1 MSWGD
6 LRAETQAAKQ
16 RSGERAERNNTTKT
30 WSHQELDWSRRGSKK
45 LPTEEI
51 KQGLEVQ
58 DIGFVFFFS
67 IGITELHQIAPE
79 SMKMLLLDIFG
90 GRSLK
95 RNTWGWMG
103 FQDILRKCQPASG
116 VDFIDGGMRSL
127 FLAFP
132 QGDVIQ
138 QWYPSLDDHQHNWWS
153 LLKIQAPGLSPG
165 LA

>member
-58 DIGFVFFFS
+58 DIGFVFFFLYRNYR
-67 IGITELHQIAPE
+67 ITSNCSRIYENVTIRHFWRTVFE
-79 SMKMLLLDIFG
+79 KKHMGLDGLSGYFAEV
-90 GRSLK
+90 
-95 RNTWGWMG
+95 
-103 FQDILRKCQPASG
+103 PAS
-116 VDFIDGGMRSL
+116 VWGGFR
-127 FLAFP
+127 
-132 QGDVIQ
+132 
-138 QWYPSLDDHQHNWWS
+138 
-153 LLKIQAPGLSPG
+153 
-165 LA
+165 